1 MTDTSD
7 LATCW
12 LDPNSPITIKNYN
25 QPPVACGSLSWSS
38 ATADRRKVTCWSC
51 AAIIELTPEEE

>member
-12 LDPNSPITIKNYN
+12 LNQPVTAENYRN
-25 QPPVACGSLSWSS
+25 PPVACGSISYSS
-38 ATADRRKVTCWSC
+38 ASADPRKVTCWSC
-51 AAIIELTPEEE
+51 AAIIELTSEEE